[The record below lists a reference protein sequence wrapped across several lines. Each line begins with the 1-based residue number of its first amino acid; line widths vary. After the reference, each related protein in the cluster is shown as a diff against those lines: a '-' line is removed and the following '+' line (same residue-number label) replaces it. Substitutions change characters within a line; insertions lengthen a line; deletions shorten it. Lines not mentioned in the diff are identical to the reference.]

1 MFVATVGKGKLAR
14 VYVFEGYRE
23 KGKSKKRIV
32 ERLGYLSDL
41 TKDDPDALEKLKAQ
55 FEKSREDV
63 KAQKQAEEAAALE
76 SLCEVKASARKRVPP
91 RVLYSNFIIRSRPL
105 KTVAGGAN
113 PNFKIF
119 S

>member
-41 TKDDPDALEKLKAQ
+41 TNT
-55 FEKSREDV
+55 V
-63 KAQKQAEEAAALE
+63 KRIGP
-76 SLCEVKASARKRVPP
+76 C
-91 RVLYSNFIIRSRPL
+91 
-105 KTVAGGAN
+105 
-113 PNFKIF
+113 
-119 S
+119 